1 MTVDTGRNSVRSI
14 RGGFCLA
21 IVALMIAA
29 PGPWQEPAS
38 AQIPASGGPA
48 VVTSRPRSEILGD
61 RWPLM
66 FTWSRNKVN
75 WWDLSWRYTELP
87 HTTLYYYSDAER
99 IARLATP
106 LVLESDRALQEAFQ
120 YDLQTYTE
128 NKTIPKIIY
137 TSHHTFEQTNTIA
150 QVVPEGVLGFTEFIK
165 GRVVFPYTGGNYDFR
180 HVLEHENTHIHMIHK
195 LKHVFKANGIF
206 DVSKLLPTLW
216 FSEGLA
222 EFESAGRDPVTD
234 ARRMDP
240 ETEMYVRDALLND
253 SLPTLREMRLFPDWR
268 RIYKFGH
275 ALTQYFGAR
284 FGTDRVHSLLSQW
297 HHLFPNRRSYNYFRR
312 RQEDSWD
319 RLNPGVEQLEP
330 WFVRFGEHDYPVSRV
345 SGEWQAEVA
354 GGMVD
359 SLSGQSVSDLVAD
372 AENLQIDERWY
383 RIVLLPSGE
392 NALYRPD
399 SGLQV
404 HLNGVIASRILREH
418 RLDYE
423 KKAYRLFS
431 FEKLLEWWFDTDL
444 DQLTTEWHEDIGDYY
459 RPWLVGRDHVADFQ
473 SVGVSAPELWP
484 TASDDGRIIFY
495 KAYHDDYI
503 YTAVALDR
511 ESGQAVQ
518 LAEETGPEIESI
530 HILAEGGDVRRIA
543 EDRYLTLFTAQRRS
557 RDVVYTQEIRR
568 LPDGTL
574 QLSGQRELGFDP
586 LETGLIALTGVRFAG
601 GTDRVLLSGLGLDGY
616 QDIFL
621 VDIESGVIERRLT
634 HDLAS
639 DRMPVLWNNT
649 VVFASDRASPPT
661 TFAYH
666 LFTYD
671 LETGALAQITESS
684 GNEINPTVSPDG
696 EQLFFQSDATG
707 VSNIYLW
714 REGGT
719 PFQVTDVTTG
729 FFTPAPVTSDTLIV
743 SGFYDT
749 EYLLY
754 QIPVPET
761 AAGVENAPDRTVA
774 IGAHAPRE
782 TRLITLHREW
792 AEDRVTSADLLASEL
807 IRSEEYRPRFSLDD
821 FYASSQFGGYSAYNA
836 AIFGTGIR
844 FSDILGNHHING
856 ALWNGPRRGLE
867 DLSWIMSYWNQ
878 KGRVKAGV
886 SLFKTSGV
894 YYNWARQAFYY
905 RDRAGIAGQL
915 NIPFS
920 VFSDLDLYLG
930 TATERRRLGTV
941 TGSIEFDLLEL
952 GIGYTRDVSVWTSQ
966 GPHSGWVASIYY
978 DYLLNTSE
986 NFDVFSRYLIADVRG
1001 YLPLHRHIVAAAR
1014 VAGGHSTGTE
1024 PEFFFLGG
1032 GFFLRGYWDLYSLYG
1047 TSYNLINTELRLQPF
1062 ELLDM
1067 KPPRMF
1073 EQSGWPIQL
1082 VFFADWAET
1091 VWQDAVQGPKGAGG
1105 VSLRLTLA
1113 LPFIVEYAWYRKN
1126 MWDRSKGRDRGLLV
1140 TLMF

>member
-1 MTVDTGRNSVRSI
+1 
-14 RGGFCLA
+14 
-21 IVALMIAA
+21 
-29 PGPWQEPAS
+29 
-38 AQIPASGGPA
+38 
-48 VVTSRPRSEILGD
+48 
-61 RWPLM
+61 
-66 FTWSRNKVN
+66 
-75 WWDLSWRYTELP
+75 
-87 HTTLYYYSDAER
+87 
-99 IARLATP
+99 
-106 LVLESDRALQEAFQ
+106 
-120 YDLQTYTE
+120 
-128 NKTIPKIIY
+128 
-137 TSHHTFEQTNTIA
+137 
-150 QVVPEGVLGFTEFIK
+150 
-165 GRVVFPYTGGNYDFR
+165 
-180 HVLEHENTHIHMIHK
+180 
-195 LKHVFKANGIF
+195 
-206 DVSKLLPTLW
+206 
-216 FSEGLA
+216 
-222 EFESAGRDPVTD
+222 
-234 ARRMDP
+234 
-240 ETEMYVRDALLND
+240 
-253 SLPTLREMRLFPDWR
+253 
-268 RIYKFGH
+268 
-275 ALTQYFGAR
+275 
-284 FGTDRVHSLLSQW
+284 
-297 HHLFPNRRSYNYFRR
+297 
-312 RQEDSWD
+312 
-319 RLNPGVEQLEP
+319 
-330 WFVRFGEHDYPVSRV
+330 
-345 SGEWQAEVA
+345 
-354 GGMVD
+354 MVD

-392 NALYRPD
+392 KALYRPD

-836 AIFGTGIR
+836 AIFGTSRI
-844 FSDILGNHHING
+844 S
-856 ALWNGPRRGLE
+856 P
-867 DLSWIMSYWNQ
+867 
-878 KGRVKAGV
+878 
-886 SLFKTSGV
+886 
-894 YYNWARQAFYY
+894 
-905 RDRAGIAGQL
+905 
-915 NIPFS
+915 
-920 VFSDLDLYLG
+920 
-930 TATERRRLGTV
+930 
-941 TGSIEFDLLEL
+941 GS
-952 GIGYTRDVSVWTSQ
+952 
-966 GPHSGWVASIYY
+966 
-978 DYLLNTSE
+978 
-986 NFDVFSRYLIADVRG
+986 
-1001 YLPLHRHIVAAAR
+1001 
-1014 VAGGHSTGTE
+1014 
-1024 PEFFFLGG
+1024 
-1032 GFFLRGYWDLYSLYG
+1032 
-1047 TSYNLINTELRLQPF
+1047 
-1062 ELLDM
+1062 
-1067 KPPRMF
+1067 
-1073 EQSGWPIQL
+1073 
-1082 VFFADWAET
+1082 
-1091 VWQDAVQGPKGAGG
+1091 
-1105 VSLRLTLA
+1105 
-1113 LPFIVEYAWYRKN
+1113 
-1126 MWDRSKGRDRGLLV
+1126 
-1140 TLMF
+1140 